1 MVLKASK
8 VLKKKSPKTS
18 QMTPK
23 PKKARLSS
31 SSPKIDSQKSILK
44 KVTPTA
50 REKKN
55 ESKKELMAC
64 LKRSPE
70 TPLAAPT
77 SKKMRRT
84 LSSQPEES
92 RESSIKIKTAEK
104 KPSKG
109 IKKKLS
115 TPRIASPQPE
125 AVDDSHSMKD
135 AVTRQRSLGYSVQ
148 VDDINKVTRA
158 KLIQH
163 FGKFGT
169 VVKLGLSSQPT
180 KISKSSASEVRG
192 NVTFAS
198 KDVADLAKAASHLV
212 DGCEIVIRPWT
223 PILQMDNEEKA
234 PQRIKKKYTNEDKEP
249 RGIKR
254 KRNETASP
262 SGHKIFVGR
271 LLPSAT
277 SDDLE
282 KHFSAYGE
290 VWGVSLHHDK
300 KNNPPK
306 KSFAFVSFANETA
319 KDAALIADH
328 EIDGQPIYVD
338 DSRKPPRNE
347 TATPSGYE
355 IFVGSLH
362 PDATHEDLKKHF
374 STYGEVLNVFLH
386 HDKKN
391 NPPKNNFAYVRFA
404 DETARDAAL
413 AVDHEINGSPVH
425 VDDNKKSSVSTAPLQ
440 GGRLIVNPERK
451 KQKKSDDNKVFIS
464 NIPYSV
470 GAESVKEL
478 FSQFGKISDVRMP
491 LDRNDERFNRG
502 FAFVSFLDK
511 SSADNAIASEDLQIE
526 GRTLAVKLFSKIERT
541 KTNTPRD
548 HEVFVGSLHPE
559 VTSDDLEK
567 HFSAHGKVLN
577 VSIHNDKKNNP
588 PRKSYAYVSFANETA
603 KDAVLA
609 AEHEIDG
616 HPIYV
621 AELRKK
627 QIDGHALGVEEG
639 KVSMDKQSLFVL
651 GLNRKTSAATL
662 ALHFG
667 RYGEVS
673 GVAMEEDASGG
684 SCAVV
689 TFSDDASAS
698 AALAEDHQIDYSF
711 VTIHRHKITSNN
723 ERSRRDRGKTCDRL
737 NRRSDENEDDNSDI
751 DEKEDD
757 DSDIDNNEGDDSDI
771 DEKEDDADSD
781 IDKNEG
787 DDSDIDEKEDD
798 DDSDNDENEDDDSDI
813 DENEDKD
820 CDSDEKE
827 DASVNDGR
835 DVDKNG
841 SREGNESDLD
851 ENAAGES
858 EEESD
863 C

>member
-338 DSRKPPRNE
+338 DSRKPP
-347 TATPSGYE
+347 
-355 IFVGSLH
+355 
-362 PDATHEDLKKHF
+362 
-374 STYGEVLNVFLH
+374 
-386 HDKKN
+386 
-391 NPPKNNFAYVRFA
+391 
-404 DETARDAAL
+404 
-413 AVDHEINGSPVH
+413 INGSPVH
-425 VDDNKKSSVSTAPLQ
+425 VDDNKKSS

-627 QIDGHALGVEEG
+627 QLQIDGHALGVEEG

>member
-1 MVLKASK
+1 MWL
-8 VLKKKSPKTS
+8 
-18 QMTPK
+18 
-23 PKKARLSS
+23 
-31 SSPKIDSQKSILK
+31 
-44 KVTPTA
+44 
-50 REKKN
+50 
-55 ESKKELMAC
+55 
-64 LKRSPE
+64 
-70 TPLAAPT
+70 
-77 SKKMRRT
+77 
-84 LSSQPEES
+84 
-92 RESSIKIKTAEK
+92 
-104 KPSKG
+104 
-109 IKKKLS
+109 
-115 TPRIASPQPE
+115 
-125 AVDDSHSMKD
+125 
-135 AVTRQRSLGYSVQ
+135 
-148 VDDINKVTRA
+148 
-158 KLIQH
+158 
-163 FGKFGT
+163 
-169 VVKLGLSSQPT
+169 
-180 KISKSSASEVRG
+180 
-192 NVTFAS
+192 
-198 KDVADLAKAASHLV
+198 
-212 DGCEIVIRPWT
+212 
-223 PILQMDNEEKA
+223 
-234 PQRIKKKYTNEDKEP
+234 
-249 RGIKR
+249 
-254 KRNETASP
+254 
-262 SGHKIFVGR
+262 
-271 LLPSAT
+271 
-277 SDDLE
+277 
-282 KHFSAYGE
+282 
-290 VWGVSLHHDK
+290 
-300 KNNPPK
+300 
-306 KSFAFVSFANETA
+306 
-319 KDAALIADH
+319 
-328 EIDGQPIYVD
+328 
-338 DSRKPPRNE
+338 
-347 TATPSGYE
+347 
-355 IFVGSLH
+355 
-362 PDATHEDLKKHF
+362 
-374 STYGEVLNVFLH
+374 FL
-386 HDKKN
+386 
-391 NPPKNNFAYVRFA
+391 F
-404 DETARDAAL
+404 
-413 AVDHEINGSPVH
+413 
-425 VDDNKKSSVSTAPLQ
+425 
-440 GGRLIVNPERK
+440 
-451 KQKKSDDNKVFIS
+451 
-464 NIPYSV
+464 
-470 GAESVKEL
+470 
-478 FSQFGKISDVRMP
+478 
-491 LDRNDERFNRG
+491 
-502 FAFVSFLDK
+502 
-511 SSADNAIASEDLQIE
+511 QIE

-627 QIDGHALGVEEG
+627 Q
-639 KVSMDKQSLFVL
+639 MDKQSLFVL

-684 SCAVV
+684 SCAV
-689 TFSDDASAS
+689 
-698 AALAEDHQIDYSF
+698 
-711 VTIHRHKITSNN
+711 HKITSNN